1 MAQKLT
7 ENFFYHA
14 SFIAVREEN
23 AKNAMKTILKFQKLV
38 KIEYF
43 ILFTI
48 CAINSGIN
56 KPKKSVF

>member
-14 SFIAVREEN
+14 SFIAVRE
-23 AKNAMKTILKFQKLV
+23 AKSKNATKTILKFQKLV

-48 CAINSGIN
+48 CAIKSGN
-56 KPKKSVF
+56 K